1 MILRRVKRFN
11 VPALVLAVL
20 TVVGMS
26 VGGAAAVTQPGYDT
40 MRIDEGGSAM
50 PYQVW
55 TDWAPYILPMPDG
68 GAWVFFS
75 AQTKVPNP
83 QNPSETVLGTR
94 KLYASHFDP
103 VSGTWQ
109 PATAFS
115 GGQIQF
121 GPTAVVDNQGT
132 VHLIY
137 TDRQDAQAGSF
148 GTLVYRKSTADG
160 GWTDPVPVATDP
172 AAGHQLS
179 PELVLDGQG
188 GLHVAWQDQ
197 RLVTEDRRSGQT
209 AQASNADVFASDLLP
224 DGSWSAPVPINVRPD
239 ETTNASRPQLVVD
252 GDRLMAVW
260 SVYDE

>member
-252 GDRLMAVW
+252 GDRLMAV
-260 SVYDE
+260 